1 MMRTIASIVI
11 GGVLLIAIVCI
22 LLSMVTVKGTVEFRP
37 VTRTPAVEQNWWEA
51 EER

>member
-1 MMRTIASIVI
+1 LRTIAAIVI
-11 GGVLLIAIVCI
+11 GGLLLIVIVCV
-22 LLSMVTVKGTVEFRP
+22 LASMVTVSGTVEFRP